1 MVFSSMKIPKNTS
14 VLSEN
19 VNTCAGRWVIDG
31 SCMADNTHHVNLGL
45 PSAHGHPA
53 HGRWAQLGKKNFPI
67 ISTLRRHGVHGPATH
82 KRNSISTPIDGIWVT
97 SGIKVEKAGYFSYD
111 EVVMNTDHRCLWID
125 VPFASVFGQDI
136 PPSRRKAA
144 RCDETLDLQVATLY

>member
-1 MVFSSMKIPKNTS
+1 
-14 VLSEN
+14 
-19 VNTCAGRWVIDG
+19 
-31 SCMADNTHHVNLGL
+31 MADNTHHVNLGL

-144 RCDETLDLQVATLY
+144 RRLHCKDPTFLITILNFIINSLHHYNSFSECLTWMLRPNK